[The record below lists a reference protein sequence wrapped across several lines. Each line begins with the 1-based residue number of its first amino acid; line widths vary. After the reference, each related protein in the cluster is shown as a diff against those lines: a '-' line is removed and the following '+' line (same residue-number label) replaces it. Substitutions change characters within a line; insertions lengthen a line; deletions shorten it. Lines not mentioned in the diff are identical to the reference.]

1 MQKGSMKSE
10 DALDLF
16 RRSGAL
22 LEGHFILTSG
32 AHSPNYFQ
40 CARVLQHPN
49 WAQLLCSEIGL
60 HFNEYRIQVVAAPA
74 VGGIIVAHEVART
87 LNARCLFAERENG
100 VMTFRRGFELHPD
113 ENVLVVEDVVTT
125 GGSLKEV
132 VQLCRRANANVIGV
146 GFLVDRSTGTAHFD
160 VPHFSLISVDVKK
173 YDPSDCPLCREGRMP
188 AVKPGSRSL
197 SRNS

>member
-1 MQKGSMKSE
+1 MKKTLPP
-10 DALDLF
+10 DQVLDLF

-49 WAQLLCSEIGL
+49 WAQLLCGEIAL
-60 HFNEYRIQVVAAPA
+60 HFSDHRIHVVAAPA
-74 VGGIIVAHEVART
+74 VGGILVGHEVART
-87 LNARCLFAERENG
+87 LNARCIFAEREDG
-100 VMTFRRGFELHPD
+100 VMTFRRGFELRPD

-132 VQLCRRANANVIGV
+132 VQLCRRSNANVVGV
-146 GFLVDRSTGTAHFD
+146 GFLVDRSAGRVEFD
-160 VPHFSLISVDVKK
+160 VPHFSLVSVDVKK
-173 YDPSDCPLCREGRMP
+173 YDPADCPLCREGRIP

-197 SRNS
+197 GGKP

>member
-1 MQKGSMKSE
+1 MMKQE
-10 DALDLF
+10 EVLGIF
-16 RRSGAL
+16 KQSGAL

-49 WAQLLCSEIGL
+49 WAQLLCSEIAL
-60 HFNEYRIQVVAAPA
+60 HYKDKKIHAVAAPA

-87 LNARCLFAERENG
+87 LNARCIFSERENG
-100 VMTFRRGFELHPD
+100 TMRFRRGFEIKRD

-132 VQLCRRANANVIGV
+132 IQLCRDADANVVGV
-146 GFLVDRSTGTAHFD
+146 GYLVDRSGGRAEFGA
-160 VPHFSLISVDVKK
+160 PKFSLVSVDVVK
-173 YDPSDCPLCREGRMP
+173 YEPETCPLCREGALP
-188 AVKPGSRSL
+188 AIKPGSRSM
-197 SRNS
+197 NK